1 MYALPKPPPHD
12 GPARRRET
20 GRGVDDPAGAH
31 AKQRTNHR
39 YRQITSPPPSE
50 MPTAVTS
57 STHEISVYRRWRT
70 RQDLIID
77 ALLDRSAAEIPV
89 PDTGSLRGDLIELA
103 RLVSR
108 YLSLPLGRALV
119 RMTALTVED
128 EALARASAEFFGSRV
143 ATVRVVVDR
152 AIERGNRL
160 QARMPDS
167 CSSC

>member
-1 MYALPKPPPHD
+1 
-12 GPARRRET
+12 
-20 GRGVDDPAGAH
+20 
-31 AKQRTNHR
+31 
-39 YRQITSPPPSE
+39 

-152 AIERGNRL
+152 TIERGELPAGTDARL
-160 QARMPDS
+160 VLELLVAPLHMRTLLTGEPLTEDLPEQVVDVLLDGLRPRD
-167 CSSC
+167 